1 MKTKKINAKLI
12 LNKEKI
18 SELTSTAKKT
28 IVGGGSG
35 YSTNCNCGGGDT
47 NTIYTCICRTSA

>member
-18 SELTSTAKKT
+18 SELTSTALNSVRGGAT
-28 IVGGGSG
+28 VGYGTC
-35 YSTNCNCGGGDT
+35 YA
-47 NTIYTCICRTSA
+47 NTSPITQCRCLTTQDCP